1 MGANRWK
8 QVTME
13 GTENLPF
20 LSVASASPCFPEHTT
35 NMFPNHEDTEGTEN
49 PPFLSVASVTPW

>member
-1 MGANRWK
+1 MFPHHED
-8 QVTME
+8 TE